1 MLSVVGFG
9 SGRRRRPL
17 IPPQS
22 AARVASPTSDL
33 ARSLGQPDDV
43 VEAARLRGREAGGG
57 GQAEESRSQRTEQDC
72 LALSSAEGPTIHI
85 AREHFTSP
93 RSITIKTDCWVLICG
108 PY

>member
-9 SGRRRRPL
+9 SGRRRRRPL

-43 VEAARLRGREAGGG
+43 VEAARPRGRPEEAAGRGVK
-57 GQAEESRSQRTEQDC
+57 ESEDGTGLFGPQ
-72 LALSSAEGPTIHI
+72 LSSQ
-85 AREHFTSP
+85 
-93 RSITIKTDCWVLICG
+93 TDR
-108 PY
+108 PSE

>member
-33 ARSLGQPDDV
+33 ARSLSQPDDV
-43 VEAARLRGREAGGG
+43 VEAARPRGRR
-57 GQAEESRSQRTEQDC
+57 GQAGESRSQRTEQDC
-72 LALSSAEGPTIHI
+72 LALGSADGPTI
-85 AREHFTSP
+85 
-93 RSITIKTDCWVLICG
+93 
-108 PY
+108 